1 MSCAQV
7 DVLTEKRWCLLC
19 RRQLL
24 GGAAAGELQGTH
36 EVLQRAL
43 QGAPGRAPAAALPA
57 LEASLLAL
65 ETAEGRALASQVRS
79 ILVVVP

>member
-1 MSCAQV
+1 MSGSHMPSNSAGACHVA
-7 DVLTEKRWCLLC
+7 
-19 RRQLL
+19 RQLL
-24 GGAAAGELQGTH
+24 EGATAGELRGTH
-36 EVLQRAL
+36 EVLQRAV
-43 QGAPGRAPAAALPA
+43 QEAPGRTPAAALPA